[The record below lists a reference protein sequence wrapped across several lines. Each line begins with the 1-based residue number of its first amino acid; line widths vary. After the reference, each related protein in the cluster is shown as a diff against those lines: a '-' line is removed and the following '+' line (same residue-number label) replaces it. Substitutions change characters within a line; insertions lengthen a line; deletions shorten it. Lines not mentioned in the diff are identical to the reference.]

1 MPADLVTIDA
11 NRLAA
16 LEAVTAAALTW
27 RDGLTGAD
35 PILDAIRA
43 HRAALDTDPGLHL
56 AWPEQDQEPVPGV
69 DYLPAGEWGYDR
81 VDETE
86 PDSPAHDRHHIGYSD
101 DYRWY
106 DAAGRAA

>member
-1 MPADLVTIDA
+1 MSSDT
-11 NRLAA
+11 RLAA
-16 LEAVTAAALTW
+16 LEAIAAAAIAW
-27 RDGLTGAD
+27 HDGLTGAD
-35 PILDAIRA
+35 PIADAVRR
-43 HRAALDTDPGLHL
+43 HRAVLGPADPGLHL
-56 AWPEQDQEPVPGV
+56 AWTEADQDPEPVPGV

-101 DYRWY
+101 TGRWY